1 MTTGL
6 SRRAVLVNAFAL
18 PMLAGLAGPLAYA
31 QGSGLRFGPAQRF
44 GFEWLKAEAKRL
56 ATLTF
61 NNPAPRAADVLDRLD
76 YDDHNTIRF
85 KPERSLWAQGGP
97 YPIQFFHLGK
107 WFKSPVKI
115 HLIEGGEARVASDR
129 VRRNPAFGTMRAQIA
144 NMVTGVTAGFSK
156 TLEIVGT
163 GYRAA
168 MDGKKLVLQVGYS
181 HPVAFQPPEGI
192 TIKVENPTKLTVSG
206 ADKALVG
213 QVAAD
218 IRAVRPPEPYKGKGI
233 KYEGEYIRRKAGKA
247 AGAAT

>member
-1 MTTGL
+1 MSRVGKRPVPIPTGVTVAVEDHEVRVKGPKGEL
-6 SRRAVLVNAFAL
+6 SMRV
-18 PMLAGLAGPLAYA
+18 LAGT
-31 QGSGLRFGPAQRF
+31 RV
-44 GFEWLKAEAKRL
+44 
-56 ATLTF
+56 T
-61 NNPAPRAADVLDRLD
+61 
-76 YDDHNTIRF
+76 
-85 KPERSLWAQGGP
+85 
-97 YPIQFFHLGK
+97 
-107 WFKSPVKI
+107 
-115 HLIEGGEARVASDR
+115 IEGGEARVASDR
-129 VRRNPAFGTMRAQIA
+129 LGKNPAFGTMRAQIS

-181 HPVAFQPPEGI
+181 HPVAFEPPEGI
-192 TIKVENPTKLTVSG
+192 TIKVDSPTRLTVSG